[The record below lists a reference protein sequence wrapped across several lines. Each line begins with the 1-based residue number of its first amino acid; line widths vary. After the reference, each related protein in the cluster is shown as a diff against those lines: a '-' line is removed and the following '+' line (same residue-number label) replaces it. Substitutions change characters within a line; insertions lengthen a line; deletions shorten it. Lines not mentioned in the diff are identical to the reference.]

1 MSLLPV
7 QSPIDIL
14 ANYYATRQKHASLTE
29 ASQIYDELRIHANG
43 EYPKDLI
50 DKLRPSES
58 KDIKEYRKST
68 YQPHTKPIVT
78 KIISS
83 LYKIRRSQDWSIK
96 YENEV
101 MAKIGTIPV
110 GEELEYYCEE
120 SFPYFGS
127 VTNWMFNVGLKNYLI
142 DPNGLVAILPLNTD
156 AQATE
161 LYKPYPLIFNSN
173 QIVDFL
179 MDEYAV
185 VQSADTIKYNMGGAQ
200 KDGAIYYIFDKNSIL
215 RYVETFSEAENK
227 VVLVKDMEFIH
238 NMGELPVIQFQGQF
252 RKAMDKHFVFESRI
266 AGIIPRLNEFATM
279 WSDFKAEVVQHVHST
294 RWVMATQD
302 CTQCNGTGNI
312 IDYIGN
318 TGTVICPTCKGKQ
331 KVFTSPYENLVVVTP
346 TNANSGENPLPNGA
360 PAGYIQKDGVAEMT
374 KTLNEIIKEQAYY
387 ALSAINMEF
396 LAEAPLSQS
405 GIAKEVDRDELNNFV
420 HAIAEDI
427 VRIMDDIYYF
437 VNEYRYSVA
446 VPNPQLRRELLPE
459 IAVPEK
465 YDLLSTRSSFEEL
478 KMARESNINSIII
491 TQMELDIARKRFNS
505 DDDTSEELVATLN
518 LDPFPGKSMDEI
530 TAGLTNGGIDK
541 RDFIIWCNLNQF
553 VKSAIAE
560 NEEFTDLP
568 LQEQKDIIGKM
579 ADEMQAKNAY
589 SINPAPY
596 MTQVPTEEV
605 EPKET
610 GRPLA

>member
-1 MSLLPV
+1 MSLIPTK
-7 QSPIDIL
+7 SPFDIL
-14 ANYYATRQKHASLTE
+14 AEYYATNQKHVASYESTK
-29 ASQIYDELRIHANG
+29 IYDELRIHADG
-43 EYPKDLI
+43 EYPKELI
-50 DKLRPSES
+50 DKTRPSES
-58 KDIKEYRKST
+58 REIKEYRKST

-83 LYKIRRSQDWSIK
+83 LYKIRRSQDWSIQ
-96 YENEV
+96 YGNEV

-110 GEELEYYCEE
+110 GEELENYCENM
-120 SFPYFGS
+120 FPYFGS
-127 VTNWMFNVGLKNYLI
+127 ITHWMFNVGLKNYLI
-142 DPNGLVAILPLNTD
+142 DPNGLVAVIPLNSD
-156 AQATE
+156 APSTE
-161 LYKPYPLIFNSN
+161 MYKPYPTIFNSN
-173 QIVDFL
+173 KVIDFV

-185 VQSADTIKYNMGGAQ
+185 VESVDTMPYKMGGATKQ
-200 KDGAIYYIFDKNSIL
+200 GKIFYIFDKIQVV
-215 RYVETFSEAENK
+215 RYVETYSESENRI
-227 VVLVKDMEFIH
+227 VLVKDMEFVH
-238 NMGELPVIQFQGQF
+238 NMGELPVFQFQGQF
-252 RKAMDKHFVFESRI
+252 RKALDKHFVFESRI

-312 IDYIGN
+312 IDYMN
-318 TGTVICPTCKGKQ
+318 NSGTVICPTCKGKQ

-346 TNANSGENPLPNGA
+346 TNANSGENPLPSGP

-374 KTLNEIIKEQAYY
+374 KTLNDIIKEQAYY

-405 GIAKEVDRDELNNFV
+405 GVAKEVDRDELNNFV

-427 VRIMDDIYYF
+427 IRIMDDIYYF

-446 VPNPQLRRELLPE
+446 VPNPQTRRELLPE

-465 YDLLSTRSSFEEL
+465 FDLLSTRSSFEEL
-478 KMARESNINSIII
+478 KVARDSKINSIII
-491 TQMELDIARKRFNS
+491 TQMELDIARKRFS
-505 DDDTSEELVATLN
+505 ADDDTAEEIVCTLN

-530 TAGLTNGGIDK
+530 TSGLTNGGINK
-541 RDFIIWCNLNQF
+541 QDFVIWCNLNQF

-568 LQEQKDIIGKM
+568 LAEQKTIIAKM
-579 ADEMQAKNAY
+579 ADEMLAKNAY
-589 SINPAPY
+589 TINPAPY
-596 MTQVPTEEV
+596 MTNVPKEEN
-605 EPKET
+605 EPEET
-610 GRPLA
+610 GRPLS

>member
-1 MSLLPV
+1 MSLIPTP
-7 QSPIDIL
+7 SPFDIL
-14 ANYYATRQKHASLTE
+14 ANFYATKVKHPSIDESTK
-29 ASQIYDELRIHANG
+29 IYDSLRIHANG

-50 DKLRPSES
+50 DNLRPSES
-58 KDIKEYRKST
+58 REIKEYRKST
-68 YQPHTKPIVT
+68 YQAHTKPIVT

-101 MAKIGTIPV
+101 MNKIGTIPV
-110 GEELEYYCEE
+110 GEDLQNYCENR
-120 SFPYFGS
+120 FPYFGS
-127 VTNWMFNVGLKNYLI
+127 VTDWMFNVGIKNYLI
-142 DPNGLVAILPLNTD
+142 DPNGLVAIMPLNTD
-156 AQATE
+156 APSTE
-161 LYKPYPLIFNSN
+161 MYKPCPFIYNSN
-173 QIVDFL
+173 QIVDFV

-185 VQSADTIKYNMGGAQ
+185 VKSSDTMPYQMGQITKPG
-200 KDGAIYYIFDKNSIL
+200 DVYYIFDKTQIV
-215 RYVETFSEAENK
+215 RYREIFSETENK
-227 VVLVKDMEFIH
+227 VVLIKDMEFIH
-238 NMGELPVIQFQGQF
+238 NMGELPVFQFQGLF
-252 RKAMDKHFVFESRI
+252 NKAMDKHFVFESRI
-266 AGIIPRLNEFATM
+266 SGIIPRLNEFATM

-312 IDYIGN
+312 IDYMN
-318 TGTVICPTCKGKQ
+318 NAGTVICPTCKGKQ

-346 TNANSGENPLPNGA
+346 TNANAGENPLPSGA

-374 KTLNEIIKEQAYY
+374 NTLNNIIKEQAYY

-437 VNEYRYSVA
+437 VNEFRNSFI
-446 VPNPQLRRELLPE
+446 VPNPQLRQELLPE

-465 YDLLSTRSSFEEL
+465 YDLLSTRSSLDEL
-478 KMARESNINSIII
+478 KVARDSSVNSIII
-491 TQMELDIARKRFNS
+491 TQMELDIARKRFGS
-505 DDDTSEELVATLN
+505 DEDVAEELVCILN

-530 TAGLTNGGIDK
+530 TAGLTNGGITK
-541 RDFIIWCNLNQF
+541 SDFVIWCNLNQF

-568 LQEQKDIIGKM
+568 LIEQKAIISKM
-579 ADEMQAKNAY
+579 ASDMLATSAY
-589 SINPAPY
+589 NVNPAPY
-596 MTQVPTEEV
+596 LANV
-605 EPKET
+605 PKEENEPEDT
-610 GRPLA
+610 GRPLS

>member
-14 ANYYATRQKHASLTE
+14 ANYYATRQKHASLGE
-29 ASQIYDELRIHANG
+29 ACHIYDELRIHANG
-43 EYPKDLI
+43 EYPGELI

-101 MAKIGTIPV
+101 MTKIGTIPV
-110 GEELEYYCEE
+110 GEELEAYCEE

-127 VTNWMFNVGLKNYLI
+127 ITNWMFNVGLKNYLI

-185 VQSADTIKYNMGGAQ
+185 VESADTMPYKMGGAT
-200 KDGAIYYIFDKNSIL
+200 KNGKIFYIFDKNSIL
-215 RYVETFSEAENK
+215 RYVETYSEAENK
-227 VVLVKDMEFIH
+227 VVLVKDMEFFH

-478 KMARESNINSIII
+478 KMARDSKINSIII
-491 TQMELDIARKRFNS
+491 TQMELDIARKRFS
-505 DDDTSEELVATLN
+505 ADECTSEELVATLN

-560 NEEFTDLP
+560 NEEFTDLT
-568 LQEQKDIIGKM
+568 LQEQKDIISKM
-579 ADEMQAKNAY
+579 ADEMMAKNAY

-596 MTQVPTEEV
+596 MTNVPTEEV
-605 EPKET
+605 EPLET